1 MDISTLADLKAEV
14 VRKRNEAR
22 FNKVQG
28 RDRKDSVL
36 NLKSDPLL
44 GKSTKKQLPEVKP
57 KSGRVDP
64 EVERRVQSALE
75 MKARLYNQMKSGQ
88 VRIKHRIHQQCHL
101 LILGWKIVAFEI
113 YKDLVVFN
121 RNLILRHI

>member
-28 RDRKDSVL
+28 RDKKDSVL

-44 GKSTKKQLPEVKP
+44 GKSNKKQQTEAKP

-64 EVERRVQSALE
+64 DEERRVQSALE

-88 VRIKHRIHQQCHL
+88 VRM
-101 LILGWKIVAFEI
+101 AS
-113 YKDLVVFN
+113 
-121 RNLILRHI
+121 